1 MGNNRRGM
9 ALGSLAVLLALV
21 TAGGRL
27 AAGIACLGLG
37 AAVGAVAWRLHHAWL
52 LRHY

>member
-1 MGNNRRGM
+1 MGTNRRGM

-21 TAGGRL
+21 SAGGQL

-37 AAVGAVAWRLHHAWL
+37 AAAGAVAWRMHHAWL
-52 LRHY
+52 VRHY